1 MEEEKEE
8 EESNNNSKFVSS
20 VISPPRLSD
29 FEPIKVLGKGSY
41 GKVLLVR
48 QVSTGRLFAQNN

>member
-1 MEEEKEE
+1 MEEE